1 MMVDIIRYERF
12 IMLKSKNPKWPAS
25 SNTYILLSD
34 GDALIIDPG
43 CGFDERAKL
52 IENVLK
58 KEKVKRSTVV
68 LTHAHPDHMG
78 AARFLRTNV
87 LIHEIEV
94 KYARNPRLLS
104 EPFNVDLVR
113 KILNIDFDLIEYFM
127 GLCPI
132 HPVDASPLPEKIN
145 FGDYEI
151 KPILT
156 PGHSP
161 GHVALYLKR
170 EKVLFSGD
178 LLGEIMAWYSPGG
191 GGVEGYLE
199 SLAKLERLKVERV
212 FPSHGDVTSI
222 ERVEEERRVLEERE
236 RRILKAIER
245 GVKSREELGK
255 ALFGEKWSFF
265 TNVLILESHLVKLR
279 REGIYLFNEA
289 WGEFPKTF

>member
-1 MMVDIIRYERF
+1 MADIIRYGE
-12 IMLKSKNPKWPAS
+12 IVMLKSKTPKWPAS

-34 GDALIIDPG
+34 SEALIIDPG

-52 IENVLK
+52 IEKILK
-58 KEKVKRSTVV
+58 DEEVKKSTVV

-78 AARFLRTNV
+78 AARFLKANV
-87 LIHEIEV
+87 LGHEIEV

-104 EPFNVDLVR
+104 EPFNADLVKR
-113 KILNIDFDLIEYFM
+113 ILNIDFDLVEYFM
-127 GLCPI
+127 NLCPI
-132 HPVDASPLPEKIN
+132 HPVDASQLPEKIG

-161 GHVALYLKR
+161 GHVALYLKH

-199 SLAKLERLKVERV
+199 SLAKLERLNVKTV

-222 ERVEEERRVLEERE
+222 ERVEKERRVLEERE
-236 RRILKAIER
+236 RKILKAIER
-245 GVKSREELGK
+245 GIKSREGLGR

-265 TNVLILESHLVKLR
+265 TNVLILESHLLKLG
-279 REGIYLFNEA
+279 REGTPLFNET
-289 WGEFPKTF
+289 WEGSPRTF